1 MTKPLHHFDKRILS
15 RSIRKGLL
23 SDEEYRSSLGALPD
37 SSDNIAPPEPEEGS
51 VEAQASEARAP
62 RSLAED
68 RASEGAGSGTEPIPE
83 SGSGGSPVD
92 PAAGGA

>member
-1 MTKPLHHFDKRILS
+1 MTKPLHHLDKRILA

-51 VEAQASEARAP
+51 VEASAPEAPAP

-68 RASEGAGSGTEPIPE
+68 RASEGAGSGAEPTPE
-83 SGSGGSPVD
+83 DGSPVD